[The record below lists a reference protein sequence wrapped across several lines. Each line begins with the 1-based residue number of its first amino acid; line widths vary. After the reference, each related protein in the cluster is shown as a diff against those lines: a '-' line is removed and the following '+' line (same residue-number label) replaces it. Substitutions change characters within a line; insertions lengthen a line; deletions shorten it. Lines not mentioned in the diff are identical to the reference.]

1 MTNASACDGLMIL
14 TVAATPS
21 IIFFFAP
28 LDPLQYAFDHVAPSL
43 GLSLPPRTCV
53 FLNTLS
59 RILAS
64 RVRDNQA
71 LEGRIP
77 RSRLLMFMFLLVFL
91 LRWENTAAAAWP
103 ALMPGIGLRH
113 FPKKFGRYSH
123 VRSRSSAVGV

>member
-1 MTNASACDGLMIL
+1 MTNASACDGLTIL

-28 LDPLQYAFDHVAPSL
+28 LGPLQYAFDHVAPSL
-43 GLSLPPRTCV
+43 GLGLPPRPCV

-59 RILAS
+59 RLLAS
-64 RVRDNQA
+64 RVSDYQA

-91 LRWENTAAAAWP
+91 LHRGVTVAAAF
-103 ALMPGIGLRH
+103 MSGIGLLQ
-113 FPKKFGRYSH
+113 FLKKCGRSSH